1 MKTSI
6 ENRCLWYDNNVFI
19 QKEGS
24 NLMIPLKDKTYVM
37 GILNVTP
44 DSFSDGGQYNEIDT
58 AVKQAEQMVAE
69 GAHIIDVGG
78 ESTRPDH
85 KPVSE
90 QEEIERVVPV
100 IKALVEKIDVPISID
115 TYKAKTA
122 EAAVKAGASIIND
135 IWGAKKEPQIASI
148 AAQYNVPIILM
159 HNREN
164 KEYNHLINDM
174 IVDLEESIHIA
185 QEHGVKEDMI
195 WIDPGIGF
203 AKTLEDNYLVMQQL
217 DTIIEKLPYP
227 LLLGTSRKSFITKVL
242 QLEASERDNATG
254 ATTVFGLMKGARI
267 VRVHDVKR
275 TVELVKMTEAM
286 MKGRVH

>member
-58 AVKQAEQMVAE
+58 AVKQAQQMVAE